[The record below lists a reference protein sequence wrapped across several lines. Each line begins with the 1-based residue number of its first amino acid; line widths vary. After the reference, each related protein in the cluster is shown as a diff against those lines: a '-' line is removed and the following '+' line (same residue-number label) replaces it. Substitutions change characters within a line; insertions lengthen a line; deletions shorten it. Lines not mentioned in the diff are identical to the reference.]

1 MKRNLT
7 LLFSLLLVCQ
17 GYLYA
22 QDVRV
27 TGRISGP
34 QNEALAGV
42 TVTVGGTSQAT
53 VTNTDGNFTI
63 TAPRNANLV
72 ITHVGYLEQS
82 VALNGRTELDIKL
95 AADSRN
101 LEDVVVTALGIRK
114 ESKRLG
120 YATATV
126 NADQISTNRTPN
138 VASGLQG
145 KLAGVN
151 ISTMGTGPAGST
163 KIRIR
168 GQSSFASVNSP
179 LFVINGVPMDNT
191 SFGIGSG
198 IGARAGQVNSSDGGD
213 ALSSINPD
221 DIESMTVLK
230 GATASALYG
239 SRAKDGVVMITT
251 KSRGSGKGIGLDYNI
266 NYTTDTPLDFTD
278 FQYEYGQGERGVR
291 PTTAF
296 PQSGVWSFGEKFE
309 PGMTQVLFD
318 NKVYPYQ
325 PVRDRYKKFYQT
337 GQNLT
342 NTITLSN
349 GGELG
354 GFSLSL
360 SNTDN
365 KGIMPNSKFNRR
377 SINLG
382 FSQNITKGLTVTGN
396 ANYSNEKNTNPP
408 QVNTQDMAVPTVLFT
423 LANSMPFEALAD
435 PTNQVD
441 ADGKEIPMSR
451 FLVRNN
457 PYYSLSRRFENIG
470 RDRLIGNIAVRYQI
484 TDWMY
489 FQGRIAQD
497 MYTRSQEYN
506 IPNGYAPIPAAP
518 TGFINGSYT
527 QDVRRF
533 RERNYDFLLGGNRK
547 INNFGVD
554 ITLGGN
560 QMYRRSD
567 YNSVSVTDFVQPG
580 LYTIMNGR
588 AKDPIY
594 AKRER
599 KVNSLYGAA
608 EFSYNNLLF
617 LNVTA
622 RNDWF
627 STLAPANRSILYPS
641 VTASFVFTDAF
652 KNLPDWISY
661 GKFRAAYAE
670 VGDDNVAEYS
680 NVLYYAVNN
689 NLFPNPSG
697 QNIPV
702 GGINGSLIPNANLK
716 PLRVSETE
724 FGVELRLFNNRI
736 GLDVSYYN
744 KITKDQILAAQ
755 VSDASSYTNQL
766 INVGRSK
773 NQGLEILLTGSPI
786 MTKSFKWDV
795 SVNVAYNTS
804 KVLQLGLTPAD
815 TVISVSSGGGR
826 IVKQVVGKPI
836 GALYTFLYRRD
847 AEGRQV
853 FDAASGR
860 PLRNNTDSYVGNVL
874 PKYFGGITNTFTYKG
889 IVLTALIDY
898 KLGAKMIAGSNMN
911 ALRHGLHKRTLV
923 GRAEGYVIGVGV
935 NPDGRQN
942 STKSD
947 IQPFYETPNV
957 LGVNE
962 DFIFNAGFWKLRQ
975 LTLGYDLTKY
985 LGKIKFIKGVR
996 LSAVANN
1003 VWVIKKWTE
1012 NMDPENVANISDNDT
1027 GLDFWTAVP
1036 PTRSIGANLHLKF

>member
-1 MKRNLT
+1 
-7 LLFSLLLVCQ
+7 
-17 GYLYA
+17 
-22 QDVRV
+22 
-27 TGRISGP
+27 
-34 QNEALAGV
+34 
-42 TVTVGGTSQAT
+42 
-53 VTNTDGNFTI
+53 
-63 TAPRNANLV
+63 
-72 ITHVGYLEQS
+72 
-82 VALNGRTELDIKL
+82 
-95 AADSRN
+95 
-101 LEDVVVTALGIRK
+101 
-114 ESKRLG
+114 
-120 YATATV
+120 
-126 NADQISTNRTPN
+126 
-138 VASGLQG
+138 
-145 KLAGVN
+145 
-151 ISTMGTGPAGST
+151 
-163 KIRIR
+163 
-168 GQSSFASVNSP
+168 
-179 LFVINGVPMDNT
+179 
-191 SFGIGSG
+191 
-198 IGARAGQVNSSDGGD
+198 
-213 ALSSINPD
+213 
-221 DIESMTVLK
+221 
-230 GATASALYG
+230 
-239 SRAKDGVVMITT
+239 
-251 KSRGSGKGIGLDYNI
+251 
-266 NYTTDTPLDFTD
+266 
-278 FQYEYGQGERGVR
+278 
-291 PTTAF
+291 
-296 PQSGVWSFGEKFE
+296 
-309 PGMTQVLFD
+309 
-318 NKVYPYQ
+318 
-325 PVRDRYKKFYQT
+325 
-337 GQNLT
+337 
-342 NTITLSN
+342 
-349 GGELG
+349 
-354 GFSLSL
+354 
-360 SNTDN
+360 
-365 KGIMPNSKFNRR
+365 
-377 SINLG
+377 
-382 FSQNITKGLTVTGN
+382 
-396 ANYSNEKNTNPP
+396 
-408 QVNTQDMAVPTVLFT
+408 
-423 LANSMPFEALAD
+423 
-435 PTNQVD
+435 
-441 ADGKEIPMSR
+441 
-451 FLVRNN
+451 
-457 PYYSLSRRFENIG
+457 
-470 RDRLIGNIAVRYQI
+470 
-484 TDWMY
+484 MY